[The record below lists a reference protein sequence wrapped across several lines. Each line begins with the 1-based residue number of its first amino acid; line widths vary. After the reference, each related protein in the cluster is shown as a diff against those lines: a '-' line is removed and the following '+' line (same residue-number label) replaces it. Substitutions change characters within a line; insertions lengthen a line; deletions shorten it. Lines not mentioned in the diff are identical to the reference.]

1 MAVCFGGAEGVGS
14 TAVGGGSGS
23 RHVDQG
29 VHPVMEKEKHP
40 TNKKRKV
47 SARGPKQHRTSSTGL
62 LRQDMRTIVPPFQG
76 L

>member
-29 VHPVMEKEKHP
+29 VHAVMEKEKYP

-47 SARGPKQHRTSSTGL
+47 PTRGPKQHRTSSTGI
-62 LRQDMRTIVPPFQG
+62 LRQDMWTTVPPFQE

>member
-1 MAVCFGGAEGVGS
+1 MAVYFGGAEGVGS

-29 VHPVMEKEKHP
+29 VHAVMEREKYP

-47 SARGPKQHRTSSTGL
+47 PTRGPNNKGPVVLGSCDRIC
-62 LRQDMRTIVPPFQG
+62 R
-76 L
+76 